1 MSGGR
6 YSVRSVLDKE
16 PAVIAGAVQALL
28 NVGAIAG
35 LDLTTAELGA
45 LNVAVIAVLTL
56 FVRATSTPNV
66 NVPDEPVD
74 DELEL

>member
-74 DELEL
+74 GELEL